1 MELTKYKI
9 GELIELTNEKN
20 ANGLYGE
27 DDAIGVNIDKIIM
40 PMRGNLEKKDF
51 SNFHLVPPRHF
62 AYNPRG
68 SRKLGIGFNDT
79 EKTFIITF
87 NDNVF
92 RIKETAKKKIL
103 DTYLFMYLCRKEWDR
118 YAEFISWGSSTEVFD
133 WNIFC
138 EEEIF
143 LPPIQIQ
150 QKYVDVYN
158 AMLENQKSYEHGL
171 DDLKLSFEALL
182 DEYKHKVEKMPIGS
196 LLKEVDNRNMNGL
209 IKNVQGINITT
220 ERVMKSLVGE
230 FTQNEKWSVKG
241 ALISEITDSVLE
253 QLEEWQNRP
262 LKRFYTF
269 LFVDCLYVA
278 IRKDYETKNYAVY
291 VILGYDVDGQKDI
304 LGLWLSESESKHQ
317 WMQIFDELK
326 NRGVEDVLFLSMD
339 GVSGLEEGAKAI
351 FPHVTVQRCIV
362 HLIRNSIKYV
372 PNKDYKRF
380 TAQLKKVYGAA
391 SLKAAESEF
400 ERFRQAWSQYPGAV
414 DVWVRNWQ
422 HVAQLFSYGSAVRK
436 ILYTTNA
443 VESVNSSFRKV
454 TKKGAFPN
462 ENALLKLL
470 YLRINE
476 LYKKWNRRSQSNWA
490 LVRNQ
495 LDMDEKIQERIRKY
509 ENGGF

>member
-1 MELTKYKI
+1 MGLTKYKF

-158 AMLENQKSYEHGL
+158 AMLENQKSYERGL
-171 DDLKLSFEALL
+171 DDLKLVCDAYIEDLRRKL
-182 DEYKHKVEKMPIGS
+182 PCDIIGNYVHQYNEK
-196 LLKEVDNRNMNGL
+196 NNNGEITL
-209 IKNVQGINITT
+209 EQGININKRFINPQRTNDNFYGRKIVRT
-220 ERVMKSLVGE
+220 GQIAYCTQLNNENIAVALRTGPDCIVSNVYDVIEFNENSGLIPEYLMLWLVRAEFGRFVYWASQGTSYEFLAYDNLANYKIPVPDYEVQKSIVGIYNVYNERRE
-230 FTQNEKWSVKG
+230 INEK
-241 ALISEITDSVLE
+241 
-253 QLEEWQNRP
+253 
-262 LKRFYTF
+262 LK
-269 LFVDCLYVA
+269 A
-278 IRKDYETKNYAVY
+278 QI
-291 VILGYDVDGQKDI
+291 KDI
-304 LGLWLSESESKHQ
+304 CPILIKGS
-317 WMQIFDELK
+317 I
-326 NRGVEDVLFLSMD
+326 
-339 GVSGLEEGAKAI
+339 EEARKAKEA
-351 FPHVTVQRCIV
+351 
-362 HLIRNSIKYV
+362 
-372 PNKDYKRF
+372 
-380 TAQLKKVYGAA
+380 
-391 SLKAAESEF
+391 
-400 ERFRQAWSQYPGAV
+400 
-414 DVWVRNWQ
+414 
-422 HVAQLFSYGSAVRK
+422 
-436 ILYTTNA
+436 
-443 VESVNSSFRKV
+443 
-454 TKKGAFPN
+454 
-462 ENALLKLL
+462 
-470 YLRINE
+470 
-476 LYKKWNRRSQSNWA
+476 
-490 LVRNQ
+490 
-495 LDMDEKIQERIRKY
+495 
-509 ENGGF
+509 

>member
-1 MELTKYKI
+1 MGLTKYKF

-158 AMLENQKSYEHGL
+158 AMLENQKSYERGL

-182 DEYKHKVEKMPIGS
+182 DEYKHKAEKKPIRS
-196 LLKEVDNRNMNGL
+196 LLKEVDNRNMNGS
-209 IKNVQGINITT
+209 IKNVQGINITKQF
-220 ERVMKSLVGE
+220 MP
-230 FTQNEKWSVKG
+230 SVANTNGVDLSKYKVVNKG
-241 ALISEITDSVLE
+241 PCVFSGMQTGIDECIRIALFDKDEPIIISPAYAVLE
-253 QLEEWQNRP
+253 IIDANVLAEYVMMWFLRKEVD
-262 LKRFYTF
+262 RFGWF
-269 LFVDCLYVA
+269 MSDGS
-278 IRKDYETKNYAVY
+278 IR
-291 VILGYDVDGQKDI
+291 
-304 LGLWLSESESKHQ
+304 
-317 WMQIFDELK
+317 
-326 NRGVEDVLFLSMD
+326 
-339 GVSGLEEGAKAI
+339 
-351 FPHVTVQRCIV
+351 
-362 HLIRNSIKYV
+362 
-372 PNKDYKRF
+372 
-380 TAQLKKVYGAA
+380 
-391 SLKAAESEF
+391 
-400 ERFRQAWSQYPGAV
+400 
-414 DVWVRNWQ
+414 
-422 HVAQLFSYGSAVRK
+422 
-436 ILYTTNA
+436 TN
-443 VESVNSSFRKV
+443 
-454 TKKGAFPN
+454 
-462 ENALLKLL
+462 
-470 YLRINE
+470 
-476 LYKKWNRRSQSNWA
+476 
-490 LVRNQ
+490 
-495 LDMDEKIQERIRKY
+495 LDMDRFYEIEIPVPDINVQKSIVEIYNAYNARRDINEKLKEQIKDICPILIKGSIEEATKAK
-509 ENGGF
+509 EA

>member
-1 MELTKYKI
+1 MELTKYKF

-51 SNFHLVPPRHF
+51 LNFHLVPPRHF

-182 DEYKHKVEKMPIGS
+182 DEYKHKAEKKPIGS
-196 LLKEVDNRNMNGL
+196 LLKEVDNRNMNGS
-209 IKNVQGINITT
+209 IKNVQGINITKQF
-220 ERVMKSLVGE
+220 MS
-230 FTQNEKWSVKG
+230 SVANTNGVDLSKYKVVNKG
-241 ALISEITDSVLE
+241 QFAFSGMQTGRDECIRIALFDKDEPIIISPAYAVLE
-253 QLEEWQNRP
+253 IIDANVLAEYVMMWFLRKEVD
-262 LKRFYTF
+262 RFGWF
-269 LFVDCLYVA
+269 MSDGS
-278 IRKDYETKNYAVY
+278 IR
-291 VILGYDVDGQKDI
+291 
-304 LGLWLSESESKHQ
+304 
-317 WMQIFDELK
+317 
-326 NRGVEDVLFLSMD
+326 
-339 GVSGLEEGAKAI
+339 
-351 FPHVTVQRCIV
+351 
-362 HLIRNSIKYV
+362 
-372 PNKDYKRF
+372 
-380 TAQLKKVYGAA
+380 
-391 SLKAAESEF
+391 
-400 ERFRQAWSQYPGAV
+400 
-414 DVWVRNWQ
+414 
-422 HVAQLFSYGSAVRK
+422 
-436 ILYTTNA
+436 TN
-443 VESVNSSFRKV
+443 
-454 TKKGAFPN
+454 
-462 ENALLKLL
+462 
-470 YLRINE
+470 
-476 LYKKWNRRSQSNWA
+476 
-490 LVRNQ
+490 
-495 LDMDEKIQERIRKY
+495 LDMDRFYEIEIPISDINVQKSIVEIYNAYNARRDINEKLKEQIKDICPILIKGSIEEAKKAK
-509 ENGGF
+509 EA